1 MLFVLARIF
10 LKPIYKLWPL
20 TDRGIRALALIEA
33 ILERAPRMAGVRRTS
48 TVLGGVIA
56 ECSAPMEATS
66 DALPGATVLY
76 LHGGAFMFCGIATH
90 RRLCG
95 RLALT
100 LGVPVYSLH
109 YRQLPDVGA
118 GTSLHDAYAAYRA
131 LLELCS
137 DPGNVIVA
145 GDSVGG
151 YLAAKI
157 CELAAR
163 DQISPPVAFIGYSPL
178 LNLDVDKR
186 EPALLRH
193 DAFTPISSFT
203 KVKQK
208 WHRGP
213 VPVPGVRSPIEAPAQ
228 VFPPTLLTA
237 AEREL
242 FDPDVCEFTARLA
255 ASGQLVET
263 HIWRRQVHAF
273 PVLGRLLPEGREVI
287 RLTGAFLRLVLASKE
302 PRLAG

>member
-1 MLFVLARIF
+1 VS
-10 LKPIYKLWPL
+10 
-20 TDRGIRALALIEA
+20 
-33 ILERAPRMAGVRRTS
+33 VRRTS
-48 TVLGGVIA
+48 VDLGGVAA
-56 ECSAPMEATS
+56 ECSVPAEAAS
-66 DALPGATVLY
+66 DALPDATVLY

-100 LGVPVYSLH
+100 LGVPVYSLR

-118 GTSLHDAYAAYRA
+118 GTSLHDAYSAYQK
-131 LLELCS
+131 LLEMCP
-137 DPGNVIVA
+137 DPGKVIVA

-163 DQISPPVAFIGYSPL
+163 DQISPPAAFIGYSPL
-178 LNLDVDKR
+178 LNLDVDHR
-186 EPALLRH
+186 DPALLRH
-193 DAFTPISSFT
+193 DAFTPISTFV

-208 WHRGP
+208 WLRGP
-213 VPVPGVRSPIEAPAQ
+213 VPWPGARSPIDAALQ
-228 VFPPTLLTA
+228 VFPPTFLTA

-242 FDPDVCEFTARLA
+242 FDPDVREFTTRLA
-255 ASGQLVET
+255 ESGQLVET

-273 PVLGRLLPEGREVI
+273 PVLGGLLPESREVI
-287 RLTGAFLRLVLASKE
+287 RLTGAFLRPVLA
-302 PRLAG
+302 L